1 PVEVG
6 AQLDQHLGGHALAL
20 ADQPQQDVLGADVV
34 VAQLQRLPQRQLQH
48 LLGAGRERDVATGC
62 LLALTDDLLD
72 LLPHALEGDAQALQG
87 LGSHTLT
94 LVDEAE
100 QDVLR
105 ADVVVVEHP
114 GLFLGQDDN
123 PPCSVGE
130 PLEHPSRSSPACG
143 NHSAADVTTS
153 YRLAG
158 VPASLCHQSLYSIAE
173 TRPCRG
179 PPMAGPVAPIPP
191 SRVGTGQITPGTRRQ
206 SNAPTTP
213 GVPGFPAVRA
223 ERTSSLPHR
232 AATGR
237 GDHT

>member
-130 PLEHPSRSSPACG
+130 PLEHPSCSSPACG

-158 VPASLCHQSLYSIAE
+158 
-173 TRPCRG
+173 
-179 PPMAGPVAPIPP
+179 
-191 SRVGTGQITPGTRRQ
+191 GTRFAVSPVPLLYRR
-206 SNAPTTP
+206 NPT
-213 GVPGFPAVRA
+213 
-223 ERTSSLPHR
+223 LPR
-232 AATGR
+232 AADGR
-237 GDHT
+237 PRGSETPPAGNEVAGSAREPAGRAT